1 MNKPVTPEEMH
12 EHVKAVWEKC
22 QAAAWREPF
31 TDREQK
37 IIMFAVHRF
46 MGDAYAQANAAA
58 QDHENRHFKPGAVD
72 AFYRD
77 AKDAEALIAKLKEKN
92 T

>member
-1 MNKPVTPEEMH
+1 
-12 EHVKAVWEKC
+12 
-22 QAAAWREPF
+22 
-31 TDREQK
+31 
-37 IIMFAVHRF
+37 MFAVHRF

-92 T
+92 HG

>member
-1 MNKPVTPEEMH
+1 MSKPVTPEEMR
-12 EHVKAVWEKC
+12 EYVNATWGKC
-22 QAAAWREPF
+22 QGAAWREPL

-37 IIMFAVHRF
+37 IILFAVHRF
-46 MGDAYAQANAAA
+46 MHDAYAQTNAAA
-58 QDHENRHFKPGAVD
+58 QDRENRHFKLGAVD

-77 AKDAEALIAKLKEKN
+77 AKDAEVLIAKLKEKN